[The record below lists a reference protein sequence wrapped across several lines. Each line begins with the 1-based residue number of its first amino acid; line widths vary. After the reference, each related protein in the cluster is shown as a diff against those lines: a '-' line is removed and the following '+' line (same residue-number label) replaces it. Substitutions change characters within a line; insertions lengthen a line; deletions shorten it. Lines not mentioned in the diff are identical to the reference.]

1 MASSPTSPIDSASSS
16 PVDSRANRD
25 IRANPN
31 GYGPPHRSHT
41 IDVVEDRIDS
51 GFRSIRSFTRQ
62 NQKSSLHSLPEWT
75 PPSRPYHDYVHQLV
89 AAGWRSLQDLDT
101 YMGTEAQPDPEL
113 TISVIDIHDDF
124 RSRRWP
130 NMRSEHELKTFMDI
144 HNRIGANVRLYV
156 AEYDKHPSP
165 LLIEVLGAELKLDP
179 RFFLWAIHSMGHV
192 FSPSQ
197 RHRAPYVSIGFGVL
211 DLSTPRKTD
220 AKRFKTMIYIQVCA
234 RLSQMYQS
242 LICYIARRDWKR
254 MDR

>member
-1 MASSPTSPIDSASSS
+1 
-16 PVDSRANRD
+16 
-25 IRANPN
+25 
-31 GYGPPHRSHT
+31 
-41 IDVVEDRIDS
+41 
-51 GFRSIRSFTRQ
+51 
-62 NQKSSLHSLPEWT
+62 
-75 PPSRPYHDYVHQLV
+75 
-89 AAGWRSLQDLDT
+89 
-101 YMGTEAQPDPEL
+101 MGTDAQPDPEL

-130 NMRSEHELKTFMDI
+130 DMRSEHELKTFMNI

-156 AEYDKHPSP
+156 AEYDKHPPP

-242 LICYIARRDWKR
+242 LICYIARRDWER